1 MNTRLLSKGLISGL
15 MLAWL
20 LPAHAGEMRAVVDP
34 IATMSAK
41 PVAQAPTPQG
51 LATSP
56 GPVPVIVRSA
66 YGGRIFGFDI
76 DQGGTHGLLTE
87 AQTLDNGDVLAA
99 VEKFDQRTGRI
110 VRIVEVTEGDDDFV
124 TLGIVDD
131 NVGLVMRERPGGL
144 RTFGV
149 LMPPNADKFTRP
161 WTPPITS
168 HHIIESVSRSQ
179 GSHRAAAYAY
189 DNSSAFE
196 SLVFNTNVGA
206 NTFGTPIVMT
216 DPSFM
221 TGLVPMLAYN
231 SVTDQ
236 ALLGIQTL
244 GEPFVGPT
252 LALVDFGSGT
262 TQIFSGVG
270 LGNVNGMAVDSA
282 TNIACTTTE
291 IDFSVQ
297 FYDLSTQSG
306 FSQFLPGAISQF
318 YSGADVALDPIN
330 HLFLVAQP
338 NSSTDPGASSIY
350 VYDEQGTLLDAIGG
364 FHFANAGSVVFAHI
378 ALNPAERIGYVDG
391 PDPNVTELQKFTY

>member
-34 IATMSAK
+34 IATVSAK

-87 AQTLDNGDVLAA
+87 AQTLDNGHVLAA

-131 NVGLVMRERPGGL
+131 NVGLVMRERPGGQ
-144 RTFGV
+144 RTFAV